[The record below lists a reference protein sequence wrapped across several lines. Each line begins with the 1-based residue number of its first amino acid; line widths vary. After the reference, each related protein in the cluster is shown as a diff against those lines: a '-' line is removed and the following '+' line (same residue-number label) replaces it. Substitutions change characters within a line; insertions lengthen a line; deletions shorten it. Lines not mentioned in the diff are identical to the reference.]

1 LEIPPLAQ
9 TTGGRHVN
17 SVSVAYGGAS
27 TDIPKGAAP
36 LYRRLY
42 LQVLCAIAVGALLG
56 YCRPDIAQQM
66 KPLGDLF
73 IKLIK
78 MMIEPIIF
86 TTVVVGVAKMGS
98 MKEVGRVGLKALVY
112 FEVVSG
118 VALFL
123 GLIVANIYKPGA
135 GIHID
140 LASLD
145 RSAVASYASSAQHLS
160 SVDFMMHIVPDTVVG
175 AFAQGETLQ
184 VVFFSLLFGL
194 ALSAMGARVRPLIE
208 ILDQASQA
216 FFKVIGLIMLFAPI
230 GAFGAMAFT
239 IGKYGLGTLQQL
251 GMLLAGVY
259 ASCFLFVFG
268 VLGVIAR
275 CAGFS
280 LWRFLRYIREE
291 ILIVLGTSTSE
302 SALPGLMAKLEALGC
317 GKSVVGLVVPTGYS
331 FNLDGTSIYLS
342 MATLFIAQAAHVDLS
357 WQQQLGIVGL
367 LLLTSKGSAAVTGGG
382 FITLAATLSSID
394 TLPVAGLAL
403 LLGIDRFMSE
413 ARAVTNLIGNG
424 VATIVVAASEG
435 SIDRDRMNRML
446 GDIE

>member
-1 LEIPPLAQ
+1 M
-9 TTGGRHVN
+9 N
-17 SVSVAYGGAS
+17 SPSAAYGEAS
-27 TDIPKGAAP
+27 IVVRKDTLPV
-36 LYRRLY
+36 YRRLY
-42 LQVLCAIAVGALLG
+42 IQVLCAIAAGVLLG
-56 YCRPDIAQQM
+56 CWRPDIAQQM

-118 VALFL
+118 AALLL
-123 GLIVANIYKPGA
+123 GLLVANVLKPGS

-140 LASLD
+140 MASLD
-145 RSAVASYASSAQHLS
+145 RGAVAGYATSARHLS
-160 SVDFMMHIVPDTVVG
+160 AVDFMMHIVPDSVVG
-175 AFAQGETLQ
+175 AFAQGQTLQ
-184 VVFFSLLFGL
+184 VVFFSVLFGL
-194 ALSAMGARVRPLIE
+194 ALSAMGTRVRPLIE
-208 ILDQASQA
+208 VLDQASQA
-216 FFKVIGLIMLFAPI
+216 FFKVIGLIMFIAPI

-251 GMLLAGVY
+251 GMLVAGVY
-259 ASCFLFVFG
+259 VSCLLFVFG
-268 VLGVIAR
+268 ILGVIAR

-317 GKSVVGLVVPTGYS
+317 EKSVVGLVVPTGYS

-342 MATLFIAQAAHVDLS
+342 MAMIFIAQAAHVDLT
-357 WQQQLGIVGL
+357 WQHQLGILGL

-382 FITLAATLSSID
+382 FITLAATLTSIE

-413 ARAVTNLIGNG
+413 ARAMTNLIGNG
-424 VATIVVAASEG
+424 VATIVIASSQG
-435 SIDRDRMNRML
+435 SIDRERLNRML
-446 GDIE
+446 SDFE